1 MLSVLACISRGILFV
16 PERRLELL
24 HLAARVPE
32 TRASTNS
39 AIRALWY
46 AQTGT
51 LSTLFLLYEQ
61 SSAYLISLCKV
72 CFFIF
77 GLYFFKIRRSVV
89 FFLFFV
95 VVYLETV
102 CPSFLASVHSSVIT
116 ILFSFPF
123 AMVTPIRYELYK
135 S

>member
-1 MLSVLACISRGILFV
+1 MQGVFLHIRIVLL
-16 PERRLELL
+16 
-24 HLAARVPE
+24 
-32 TRASTNS
+32 
-39 AIRALWY
+39 
-46 AQTGT
+46 QD
-51 LSTLFLLYEQ
+51 
-61 SSAYLISLCKV
+61 
-72 CFFIF
+72 
-77 GLYFFKIRRSVV
+77 KIRRSVV

-123 AMVTPIRYELYK
+123 AMVTPIGYELYK